1 MADDK
6 YSRLFFVIGLHDQAP
21 VKASDTDHFLVGNG
35 RRSHLP
41 GETNS
46 LTCHVENSTS
56 TVLQNALIDWVP
68 FESSDSKAHSADKG
82 NGSRANGERRNG
94 GRTGRWSAPAGE
106 RTRTGRGAQPERLRH
121 WAEGPRST
129 GFQPVWGSECD
140 AGRLGAQP
148 ERLRHWAEGRG
159 STDFQPV
166 WGWLTSE
173 ARTQPERLRYPGA
186 QPKRPCYSALLA
198 LDQRHCSGFST
209 KAALTGFHSMYVL
222 ILRSSSP
229 LRTQ

>member
-121 WAEGPRST
+121 WAEGRGST
-129 GFQPVWGSECD
+129 GFQPVWVGLLQKQERSLKGYATQEHSLK
-140 AGRLGAQP
+140 GRATQ
-148 ERLRHWAEGRG
+148 RYWR
-159 STDFQPV
+159 
-166 WGWLTSE
+166 LTS
-173 ARTQPERLRYPGA
+173 AIVRAFRPRL
-186 QPKRPCYSALLA
+186 L
-198 LDQRHCSGFST
+198 
-209 KAALTGFHSMYVL
+209 
-222 ILRSSSP
+222 
-229 LRTQ
+229 

>member
-6 YSRLFFVIGLHDQAP
+6 YSRLFFVIGLHDQGP

-56 TVLQNALIDWVP
+56 TVLQIALIDWVP

-121 WAEGPRST
+121 WAEG
-129 GFQPVWGSECD
+129 
-140 AGRLGAQP
+140 
-148 ERLRHWAEGRG
+148 RG
-159 STDFQPV
+159 STGFQPV

-173 ARTQPERLRYPGA
+173 ARTQPGRLRYPRA